1 MKIDLK
7 ELATLTI
14 QNKLARKKY
23 EKKEGIKRERRLGK
37 DRLLYKA
44 VQKKNEHI

>member
-7 ELATLTI
+7 WLKTSQI
-14 QNKLARKKY
+14 QSRLRYKK
-23 EKKEGIKRERRLGK
+23 IKREKGEKEERRLGK

-44 VQKKNEHI
+44 VQKKK